1 MSEMKASGNYEDLV
15 RVTIEFLQSL
25 DASPLEVAEAQKI
38 YDDFAK
44 LIALAT
50 VSMAGQHHPLQYMV
64 LDIFAVQVLETIAI
78 ATALYERVLSGE
90 DPVAI
95 YQDYKMRKMVDPKD
109 QPPKTAFDD
118 FIEGYLDVD
127 TTSPTP
133 D

>member
-1 MSEMKASGNYEDLV
+1 MSEMKATGNYQDLV
-15 RVTIEFLQSL
+15 RVTIEFLQAL
-25 DASPLEVAEAQKI
+25 DASPLEVTEAQKI
-38 YDDFAK
+38 YDDFAQ

-64 LDIFAVQVLETIAI
+64 LDILAVQVLDTISV

-95 YQDYKMRKMVDPKD
+95 YQDYKSRKMVDPKD

-118 FIEGYLDVD
+118 FIESHLDVD
-127 TTSPTP
+127 ISSPTP